1 MNKCIV
7 CGAETKNKLYCS
19 QACRSKNATCY
30 TKECDF
36 CGREFTTKTKT
47 QRYCDRYCYDRFIK
61 LTRTVKVE
69 CKTCG
74 KIYQAQA
81 ARANTTKYCS
91 RECQFIGVQKA
102 SRVKPITL
110 TDKDKAAEKL
120 EELQKKEKP
129 IDKKVCATC
138 HYCQLAGRPTEDK
151 GCWTCVDKGSEFY
164 QSLLNIDES
173 GYASR
178 DVTWEGCNRWRIE
191 RNKRQVKKRTDP
203 TTFRFYE
210 IRLKQIKEQEAK
222 IAKAKERC

>member
-1 MNKCIV
+1 MSGEEKIFLLSTTEKDV
-7 CGAETKNKLYCS
+7 EAQSSAYDWYKLG
-19 QACRSKNATCY
+19 QDLAKRIALE
-30 TKECDF
+30 KESD
-36 CGREFTTKTKT
+36 E
-47 QRYCDRYCYDRFIK
+47 IK
-61 LTRTVKVE
+61 A
-69 CKTCG
+69 
-74 KIYQAQA
+74 Y
-81 ARANTTKYCS
+81 
-91 RECQFIGVQKA
+91 
-102 SRVKPITL
+102 
-110 TDKDKAAEKL
+110 L

-151 GCWTCVDKGSEFY
+151 GCWACADKGSIFY
-164 QSLLNIDES
+164 KSLLNIDES